1 MIGEVS
7 DELQQS
13 IAAGIPFPARMAQPE
28 EFAKLVAHIIDNQYL
43 NGSVIRLDGA
53 ARLAAK

>member
-7 DELQQS
+7 DELQKS
-13 IAAGIPFPARMAQPE
+13 IAANIPFPARMANPD
-28 EFAKLVAHIIDNQYL
+28 EFARLAAHIIDNPYL
-43 NGSVIRLDGA
+43 NGTAIRLDGA